1 MANRPKNPT
10 STKIHDYWYYICIL
24 SVTFISLRFDTK
36 TQDPFNLPKLASLV
50 LFLWLPLFLV
60 IRKLN
65 TRPNKLVTF
74 AFAFSGGFFIALIV
88 SALKTVSFYQS
99 FVGVYQRNLGVATY
113 VFFILIMLGTALNS
127 TFRNSK
133 FTLLTFVILG
143 SLQSIYGLVQQ
154 LGADPFPWDNPY
166 NPMIGTFGN
175 PNFSSAFLG
184 CSAVAALTLIFQTSL
199 KMRLLLGIQVILSLS
214 LVINSNSSQGLMA
227 FVIGASF
234 FLAGIVFINHRRLF
248 WPVIAAIGL
257 FGTLG
262 LLGILKIG
270 PLGFLYQG
278 SIAAR
283 GDYWRT
289 AISMWKSSPLGGVGF
304 DQYGDYFGVHRDLA
318 QVVGRGYLTQS
329 DNAHNTFLHF
339 LATTGLL
346 GFICYVGLHLLILI
360 SALKQLRKAQK
371 DQSIRILTVMS
382 VWVSFLSIGL
392 ISPDN
397 LGVTV
402 WQWVFAGIVLGL
414 IHIKEENHAKYVPNK
429 SYFALISCMVLVL
442 VPSSIFATKL
452 TVADK
457 CVWNTYLVGYSGTK
471 TLPELNSLM
480 SSCISKSPSEERY
493 LALATSFSMG
503 LKEYKEAIK
512 YSDLLLKQNSRSSD
526 ALRLSAYSFE
536 ALQDFN
542 GAITRRKLLEQVDPF
557 ELQNLKD
564 ISLDFVALN
573 DKPNAL
579 IYRDK
584 IKNIDPK
591 SGFVEEI
598 NAKLAG

>member
-1 MANRPKNPT
+1 MANKSKNPP
-10 STKIHDYWYYICIL
+10 STKNHDFWYYICIL

-36 TQDPFNLPKLASLV
+36 TQDPFNLPKLATLIFV
-50 LFLWLPLFLV
+50 LWLPLFLI

-65 TRPNKLVTF
+65 TRPHKLIVF
-74 AFAFSGGFFIALIV
+74 AFACSIGFVTALIV
-88 SALKTVSFYQS
+88 SALKSVSFYQS

-113 VFFILIMLGTALNS
+113 LFFILLMLGIALNS

-133 FTLLTFVILG
+133 FTLLTFVFLG
-143 SLQSIYGLVQQ
+143 GLQSIYGLIQQ
-154 LGADPFPWDNPY
+154 LGADPFPWKNPY

-184 CSAVAALTLIFQTSL
+184 CSAVAALTLILQSSL
-199 KMRLLLGIQVILSLS
+199 KVKLLLGIQVILSLA

-234 FLAGIVFINHRRLF
+234 FLAGIVFINYRRSF
-248 WPVIAAIGL
+248 WPVTAAIGL

-262 LLGILKIG
+262 LLGILKVG
-270 PLGFLYQG
+270 PLSFLYQG

-283 GDYWRT
+283 GDYWRA
-289 AISMWKSSPLGGVGF
+289 AISMWESSTLTGVGF

-318 QVVGRGYLTQS
+318 QVIGRGYLTQS

-339 LATTGLL
+339 LATTGSL
-346 GFICYVGLHLLILI
+346 GFIFYVGLHLLILI
-360 SALKQLRKAQK
+360 SAFKQLRKAEK
-371 DQSIRILTVMS
+371 DRSIRILTVMS
-382 VWVSFLSIGL
+382 VWISFLSIGL

-402 WQWVFAGIVLGL
+402 WQWVFAGAVLGL
-414 IHIKEENHAKYVPNK
+414 IHIKDENHGKTGPNK
-429 SYFALISCMVLVL
+429 SYFVLISCMVFVL
-442 VPSSIFATKL
+442 IPSTFFATKL

-457 CVWNTYLVGYSGTK
+457 CIWNTYLVGYSGTK

-557 ELQNLKD
+557 ELQNLKN
-564 ISLDFVALN
+564 ISLDFIALS
-573 DKPNAL
+573 DKPMAL
-579 IYRDK
+579 VYRDK

-591 SGFVEEI
+591 SGFMGEI
-598 NAKLAG
+598 DAKLVG